1 MDRITAAME
10 WSTGNVSLFGDDDY
24 VLVDSGKEQ
33 AQPGYPRPIAA
44 DWPGVFETGID
55 TAVLWNNGK
64 AYFFRSDQYV
74 RYDVATDRAD
84 PGYPQPIAAGW
95 PGLFERDIDA
105 GILWNNGKAYF
116 FKGADYVRYDVATD
130 RVDPGYPKPIAGNW
144 PGVFE
149 QDLDAC
155 VNWLPGKVLFFRGG
169 QYLGY
174 DVAADTA
181 DGSSPKPVPEDWL
194 RPSGEIPR
202 PADPILPEPAWAI
215 DDLVRTKLDA
225 NTAVL
230 MGTFPEW
237 NDWPADARLGVLS
250 MAWGFGAGFPARFAR
265 FTAAASAH
273 DWKAAAAECHI
284 DATGNPGVVP
294 RNEANRQL
302 FVNAGAVEAKG
313 LDRGTLYYP
322 AEARPGRVAR
332 CVRKALSGIWCR
344 CRGLRSVARRA
355 SSPRELAG
363 ASL

>member
-10 WSTGNVSLFGDDDY
+10 WSTGNVFLFGDDDY

-64 AYFFRSDQYV
+64 AYFF
-74 RYDVATDRAD
+74 
-84 PGYPQPIAAGW
+84 
-95 PGLFERDIDA
+95 
-105 GILWNNGKAYF
+105 
-116 FKGADYVRYDVATD
+116 KGADYVRYDVAMD
-130 RVDPGYPKPIAGNW
+130 CVDPGYPKPIAGNW

-202 PADPILPEPAWAI
+202 PADPILPEPAWATVPPRERV
-215 DDLVRTKLDA
+215 VRCCRDVLALGPMGHGLRGEFYRAFINCGMQPAGKL
-225 NTAVL
+225 
-230 MGTFPEW
+230 
-237 NDWPADARLGVLS
+237 
-250 MAWGFGAGFPARFAR
+250 GAAFVGDISPWRTSCA
-265 FTAAASAH
+265 
-273 DWKAAAAECHI
+273 
-284 DATGNPGVVP
+284 
-294 RNEANRQL
+294 L
-302 FVNAGAVEAKG
+302 FVRAVHHWCGRGAALAVNGSGIFPYLQAS
-313 LDRGTLYYP
+313 YQHP
-322 AEARPGRVAR
+322 AWVPFRSGARPGPGDVFY
-332 CVRKALSGIWCR
+332 V
-344 CRGLRSVARRA
+344 A
-355 SSPRELAG
+355 SSSTANDGHVGIFLAERDTDVWQTAEGGGSDGPGG
-363 ASL
+363 AADGTLCRLSSRSFRSGERFDAGRTLLGWFDCDRLGFPSASSI